1 MSFNVLWCC
10 LRFSLTHNGL
20 RLILFVVS
28 HCGPLTRWLDTV
40 SGSLLLS
47 PFVDVFKTIG
57 VPVNFF
63 CHPLWTVNQIIR
75 CCVRF
80 YLCCLPL
87 WTFNQIIGYCV
98 RHYFCCLPLWTV
110 IQMIGCCVR
119 LTFVVSL
126 CGPLT
131 RWLDTVSGFTFVVS
145 LCGPLTRWLDTLSGL
160 TFVTPCDSHILR
172 PDRSPGPVHAT
183 IRFTY

>member
-57 VPVNFF
+57 IPVNFY
-63 CHPLWTVNQIIR
+63 CHPLWTV
-75 CCVRF
+75 
-80 YLCCLPL
+80 
-87 WTFNQIIGYCV
+87 NQIIGYCV

-131 RWLDTVSGFTFVVS
+131 RWLDTALGFTFVVS
-145 LCGPLTRWLDTLSGL
+145 LCGPLTRWLDAVSGSLLLSP
-160 TFVTPCDSHILR
+160 FVDL
-172 PDRSPGPVHAT
+172 
-183 IRFTY
+183 